1 MRIKYLITLLFV
13 SFISFGQSQITSEE
27 IIIYNDSIELPGT
40 LTHKKSIKKQSLI
53 IWVHGSGNVDR
64 NGNQSGVNVQ
74 ANYIK
79 QFRDSVNKYDI
90 AFFSYD
96 KRTVNPKNL
105 KFLKNISFN
114 DLVLDVQKVIFRF
127 KDDPRFP
134 EIILVGHSQGS
145 LVAMLAINEFV
156 NKFISIAGL
165 SESVDKTII
174 KQVSA
179 QNEEFGKITEQ
190 HIGEL
195 KSTGTINEVN
205 PMLAALFAKKNHK
218 FLLDYFKYNPQDKIK
233 ELKIPILILNGDK
246 DIQVSVEDAKK
257 LNKANPVSRLVLIRN
272 MNHVLKII
280 NKDEDNLKSYYS
292 ADFPLSEELIRT
304 IKAFIKE

>member
-13 SFISFGQSQITSEE
+13 SFISFGQSKITSEE

-40 LTHKKSIKKQSLI
+40 LTYIKAIKKQSLI

-79 QFRDSVNKYDI
+79 QFRDSVNKYNI

-96 KRTVNPKNL
+96 KRTANSKNL

-114 DLVLDVQKVIFRF
+114 DLVLDVQKVIFSF
-127 KDDPRFP
+127 KDDPRYS

-145 LVAMLAINEFV
+145 LVAMLAVNEFV
-156 NKFISIAGL
+156 DKYISIAGL

-190 HIGEL
+190 HIDEL
-195 KSTGTINEVN
+195 MSTGTINEVN

-246 DIQVSVEDAKK
+246 DIQVSIEDAKK
-257 LNKANPVSRLVLIRN
+257 LHKTNPVSRLVLIRN

-292 ADFPLSEELIRT
+292 SDFPLSEELIRT
-304 IKAFIKE
+304 TRAFIKE

>member
-13 SFISFGQSQITSEE
+13 SFISFGQSKITSEE
-27 IIIYNDSIELPGT
+27 IIIYNGSIELPGT
-40 LTHKKSIKKQSLI
+40 LTYIKSIKKQRLI

-64 NGNQSGVNVQ
+64 NGNQNGVNVQ

-96 KRTVNPKNL
+96 KRTANPKNL
-105 KFLKNISFN
+105 KLLKNISFN
-114 DLVLDVQKVIFRF
+114 DLVLDVQKVIFSF
-127 KDDPRFP
+127 KDDPRYS

-145 LVAMLAINEFV
+145 LVAMLAVNEFV
-156 NKFISIAGL
+156 DKYISIAGL
-165 SESVDKTII
+165 SESVNKTII

-190 HIGEL
+190 HIDEL
-195 KSTGTINEVN
+195 ISTGTINEVN

-246 DIQVSVEDAKK
+246 DIQVSIEDAKK
-257 LNKANPVSRLVLIRN
+257 LHKANPISRLVLIRN

-304 IKAFIKE
+304 IRAFIKE

>member
-1 MRIKYLITLLFV
+1 MKIKWLVIFFLIAFASL
-13 SFISFGQSQITSEE
+13 GQSKIISEE

-40 LTHKKSIKKQSLI
+40 LTSIKTINKQPLL

-79 QFRDSVNKYDI
+79 QFRDSINKYDI

-96 KRTVNPKNL
+96 KRTANSKNL
-105 KFLKNISFN
+105 KFLKNISFD
-114 DLVLDVQKVIFRF
+114 DLVLDVQKVVFRF
-127 KDDPRFP
+127 KDDPRYS

-145 LVAMLAINEFV
+145 LVAMLAVNEFV
-156 NKFISIAGL
+156 DKYISIAGL
-165 SESVDKTII
+165 SENVDKTII

-190 HIGEL
+190 HIDEL

-205 PMLAALFAKKNHK
+205 PMLAVLFAKKNHK

-246 DIQVSVEDAKK
+246 DLQVSIEDAKK
-257 LNKANPVSRLVLIRN
+257 LHKANQVSRFVLIRN
-272 MNHVLKII
+272 MNHVLKRI
-280 NKDEDNLKSYYS
+280 DEEGDNLKSYYS
-292 ADFPLSEELIRT
+292 ADFPLSEELIKL
-304 IKAFIKE
+304 IGVFIKE